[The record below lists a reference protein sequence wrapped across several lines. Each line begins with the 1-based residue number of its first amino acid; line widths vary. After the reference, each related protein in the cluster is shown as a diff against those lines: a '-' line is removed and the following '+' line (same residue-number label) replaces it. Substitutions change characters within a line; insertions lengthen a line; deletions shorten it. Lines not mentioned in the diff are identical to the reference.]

1 MAKKKFHLTYNAP
14 VTLTFAFI
22 CLAIFL
28 LDSYVPFFR
37 GRTISTLFTAPG
49 RRGATVPFDW
59 KNFPD
64 YFRMIFH
71 VAGHADW
78 NHLLGNFSFILLLGP
93 LLEER
98 YGSLM
103 ILVMI
108 LVTSLVT
115 GVVNVCFI
123 PSTLLGA
130 SSIAFMF
137 IILSSI
143 VTLDKKEIPLSF
155 VLIVLLFIGRE
166 LYSSL
171 SASQIAASS
180 TVSIVAHIVGGVGG
194 SLFGFLVA
202 PKNRKARSSSKTLVE
217 TDAFET
223 KSRTAAKKASGAE
236 NDLTVVAELGTI
248 G

>member
-22 CLAIFL
+22 CLAVFL

-37 GRTISTLFTAPG
+37 GRTISTLFMAPG
-49 RRGATVPFDW
+49 NRGAPEPFDW
-59 KNFPD
+59 KNLLD

-71 VAGHADW
+71 VLGHAGW

-98 YGSLM
+98 YGSFM

-108 LVTSLVT
+108 FVTSLVT

-123 PSTLLGA
+123 PSPLLGA
-130 SSIAFMF
+130 SCVAFMF

-155 VLIVLLFIGRE
+155 ILIVLLFIGRE
-166 LYSSL
+166 IYSSF
-171 SASQIAASS
+171 SASQSGITSS
-180 TVSIVAHIVGGVGG
+180 VSVMAHIVGGICG

-202 PKNRKARSSSKTLVE
+202 PKGRKARSAEKTLVQ
-217 TDAFET
+217 DGAFES
-223 KSRTAAKKASGAE
+223 KSSASAKKASGAE
-236 NDLTVVAELGTI
+236 NDVTLVAELGTLN
-248 G
+248 